1 MCFWSLLVAKQIFHE
16 IKVSFMVVG
25 HTHDDIDAL
34 FGRWSMDL
42 RQNDYPTV
50 PLLIKSFMDLEKD
63 VVVPHLIE
71 EVPDFKSFI
80 ANYIAVGDESLV
92 NHTKGR
98 QFFFT
103 MRKDG
108 WPVM

>member
-1 MCFWSLLVAKQIFHE
+1 M
-16 IKVSFMVVG
+16 
-25 HTHDDIDAL
+25 
-34 FGRWSMDL
+34 
-42 RQNDYPTV
+42 
-50 PLLIKSFMDLEKD
+50 KSFMDLEKD

-98 QFFFT
+98 QFLFT
-103 MRKDG
+103 MHKDG
-108 WPVM
+108 WLVMQYKMKSSDVD